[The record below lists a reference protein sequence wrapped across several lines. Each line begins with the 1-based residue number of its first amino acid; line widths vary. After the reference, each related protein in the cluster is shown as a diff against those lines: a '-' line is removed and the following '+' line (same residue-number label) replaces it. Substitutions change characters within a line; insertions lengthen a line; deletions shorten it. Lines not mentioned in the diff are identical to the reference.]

1 MIELPNEKVLRN
13 LPEQVAKNVA
23 DIAKLFELI
32 AQVPIAVNFYTKQET
47 NEKFVAEVTDLD
59 STLISLYN
67 KFGSNAFIVKG
78 ADTAYLFFLWP
89 NEGEFNIGYR
99 DLITGE
105 IVTGSDYSETSTL
118 DDVISNAGNTILAI
132 DNYNAAKTYNIGNA
146 VYYQD
151 KLYVC
156 VMPNTSGT
164 LPTDT
169 SKWVTLNGLYI
180 IELQPSV
187 TSGNLNTTS
196 LSKLNNFDV
205 VLYKDGR
212 YYYKEA
218 NNSGTEFR
226 FVSYYS
232 YVSGSYGGRFLEV
245 KSINVT
251 ISSGSWVLYDVD
263 YPMLPLR
270 DANTQVGGQ
279 RLKLNNNLM
288 PEWADPEL
296 PSAAAASAGDILVLN
311 ADKDPVWGGNVPNV
325 EEAESGT
332 AVNILGLNADG
343 NVIKELSYNKPI
355 YVHPII
361 IQTAGTFKI
370 GLFIFNNSP
379 TPFTASTLADYI
391 EDLYEAAGDT
401 VRIVATGGFKASDS
415 SICIASNIGKTSTN
429 YYMTGISVT
438 TATELSRNYSSKELL
453 IAAISSISD
462 SVYRIN

>member
-13 LPEQVAKNVA
+13 LPEQVAKNVS

-132 DNYNAAKTYNIGNA
+132 DNYNAAKTYNIGNV

-164 LPTDT
+164 LPTDYT
-169 SKWVTLNGLYI
+169 KWVTLNGLYI

-205 VLYKDGR
+205 VLYKDSR
-212 YYYKEA
+212 YYYKE
-218 NNSGTEFR
+218 SQSSDSFT

-245 KSINVT
+245 KSISVT
-251 ISSGSWVLYDVD
+251 ISTGSWVLWDTD

-270 DANTQVGGQ
+270 DTHTQFGGQ
-279 RLKLNNNLM
+279 RLKLNSNLM

-296 PSAAAASAGDILVLN
+296 PSAAAASAGDVLVLN
-311 ADKDPVWGGNVPNV
+311 GGKEPTWGSLPSLYSHVITMYSSDGILAMNIINKSSTQFTKTSLINYLKTTYGRFPINGNYRIAGGNFIPSYIILNSNNV
-325 EEAESGT
+325 LCLIGIDNSGNT
-332 AVNILGLNADG
+332 HSAD
-343 NVIKELSYNKPI
+343 
-355 YVHPII
+355 
-361 IQTAGTFKI
+361 
-370 GLFIFNNSP
+370 
-379 TPFTASTLADYI
+379 
-391 EDLYEAAGDT
+391 
-401 VRIVATGGFKASDS
+401 
-415 SICIASNIGKTSTN
+415 SNIVNFET
-429 YYMTGISVT
+429 YITGIS
-438 TATELSRNYSSKELL
+438 
-453 IAAISSISD
+453 D
-462 SVYRIN
+462 SNFNDDITQCY